1 MFLKEEVHR
10 RLCAQRKSRRRTFI
24 QKKVKNLIT
33 YMYTILSLINTDFSL
48 EIQKILAEG
57 DWETSDKSKKVNQG
71 APITKKNEAG
81 EQKVASSSHISDK
94 NIPHQHSQARL
105 RGAQPDIVGDKG
117 WSCKPKTVKSNKKKE
132 RKQHDNTK
140 QKTEG
145 TMKDLIDQDKPKSKS
160 KLWRRF
166 SLLGCN

>member
-1 MFLKEEVHR
+1 MGASPYRKNARKGVKIAYSLCGQSKAVFERGSTSKALRTEEIEEEKVHTKE
-10 RLCAQRKSRRRTFI
+10 
-24 QKKVKNLIT
+24 
-33 YMYTILSLINTDFSL
+33 
-48 EIQKILAEG
+48 AEG
-57 DWETSDKSKKVNQG
+57 NWETSDKSKKVNQG

-166 SLLGCN
+166 SLLGCS